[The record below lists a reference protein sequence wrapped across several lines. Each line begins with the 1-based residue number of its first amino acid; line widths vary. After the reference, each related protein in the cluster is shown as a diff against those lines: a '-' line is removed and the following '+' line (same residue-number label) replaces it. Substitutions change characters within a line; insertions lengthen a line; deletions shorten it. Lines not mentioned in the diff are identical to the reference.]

1 MEIKHSKSFKTYK
14 KVESKLI
21 ESNYQKSKSES
32 LNPSIYKH
40 KIKIEGFYLFDGK
53 KVVGGAG
60 FYVDPYNWF
69 YVDTMFVSEDY
80 RGKDYGSKLIQ
91 SVVAYAKEIGCTG
104 VKLDTWDFQAKP
116 FYEKN
121 GFTQYGFL
129 EDYPKGHTTYLLAY
143 KIK

>member
-69 YVDTMFVSEDY
+69 YVDTMFV
-80 RGKDYGSKLIQ
+80 
-91 SVVAYAKEIGCTG
+91 
-104 VKLDTWDFQAKP
+104 
-116 FYEKN
+116 
-121 GFTQYGFL
+121 
-129 EDYPKGHTTYLLAY
+129 
-143 KIK
+143 